1 MISFAMLLPAILLF
15 VLFIVFSAF
24 FSSAETAFISSN
36 PYTIEYLEKKG
47 SKKAGAVKKILN
59 RVDDFLATI
68 LIGNTLANVASASV
82 ATYIF
87 VSFVPDR
94 ERAVLY
100 ATIAT
105 TLFLLVFSEINPK
118 IYAAYHPLKVSVR
131 FAPLVRGFMV
141 LFYPFVKAFT
151 FLSSLIFP
159 FTQKQAPGTHRSIT
173 ADETKALLTTGLK
186 GMSAFRKK
194 MIAEILDIA
203 SRPVK
208 EIMTPRPRIKA
219 IEIGATAAQIL
230 EIIQSEEF
238 SRFPVYRGRLD
249 QIEGLIHTKDTIPYL
264 IAHQDLDL
272 TKFIRK
278 PFFVPESASVEK
290 VLIQMQENAVHLAFV
305 VDEFG
310 NMEGIVT
317 LEDIIEEIVG
327 DISDEYDEPLEE
339 RQYVQLDEKN
349 FLFDGKI
356 PLKDLAR
363 VLGIEADLFEKV
375 KGEGDTLAG
384 MILEMLEKM
393 PDREEKIHFGK
404 FVLTIKSVNKRR
416 IERVQIT
423 LPDEAHPAEQQTQS

>member
-1 MISFAMLLPAILLF
+1 MLLPAILLF
-15 VLFIVFSAF
+15 ILFIVFSAF
-24 FSSAETAFISSN
+24 FSSSETAFISSN

-68 LIGNTLANVASASV
+68 LIGNTLANVAAASV

-94 ERAVLY
+94 GRAVLY

-131 FAPLVRGFMV
+131 LAPLVRGFMV
-141 LFYPFVKAFT
+141 LFYPFVKTFT

-219 IEIGATAAQIL
+219 IEIGATSAQIL

-249 QIEGLIHTKDTIPYL
+249 QIEGLIHTKDIIPYL
-264 IAHQDLDL
+264 IARQDLDL
-272 TKFIRK
+272 TKFLRK
-278 PFFVPESASVEK
+278 PFFIPESASVEK
-290 VLIQMQENAVHLAFV
+290 VLIQMQENAIHLAFV

-310 NMEGIVT
+310 NMDGIVT

-327 DISDEYDEPLEE
+327 EIQDEYDAAEE
-339 RQYVQLDEKN
+339 ELVTPAGENAFLIKGAAGIKN
-349 FLFDGKI
+349 INQRLPFQI
-356 PLKDLAR
+356 P
-363 VLGIEADLFEKV
+363 ES
-375 KGEGDTLAG
+375 GEYTTLAG
-384 MILEMLEKM
+384 FFLDKFGRIPGEKDALVHGGHRFLVERM
-393 PDREEKIHFGK
+393 
-404 FVLTIKSVNKRR
+404 TKRHINLIR
-416 IERVQIT
+416 IEP
-423 LPDEAHPAEQQTQS
+423 LSAPNEKK